1 MIELCKRRNTC
12 RLCNKANLKLAF
24 SLEPTPP
31 ANAFVDKQKISINQ
45 DCYPLDVFFCKDC
58 KHVQLLDVVDSK
70 ILFEDYVYV
79 SGTSPVFVKH
89 FEEYANFLIEN
100 YLQNKKSL
108 VIDIGSND
116 GTLLSFFKEKGVKV
130 LGVDPAKEIS
140 SKANS
145 NGIETLN
152 NFFTFEFSK
161 LIQKKYGRAEIITAN
176 NVFAHVND
184 MKDLI
189 NGIKNLLAP
198 NGIFVFE
205 VSYLVDVIQKNLFD
219 MIYHEHLSY
228 HSVIPLI
235 KFFKDNE
242 MELIEVIRVDSHGGS
257 LRGVVQMKGGSHKI
271 SDSINHCITREKEIE
286 IDQFETYVKFSHK
299 INKEKNEL
307 QKLLQKLKNDKKSI
321 AGFGAPAKATTFLYH
336 FAIKPGVIDYIIDD
350 SPLKQGLFTP
360 GMHIPVYSSE
370 KLYEKTPDYVIILAW
385 NFAESIM
392 KRHKKIKDFGG
403 HFIVPLPQLKVY

>member
-257 LRGVVQMKGGSHKI
+257 LRGIVQMKDGARKI
-271 SDSINHCITREKEIE
+271 GDSVKHCIDLEKEIE
-286 IDQFETYVKFSHK
+286 IEQFETYVKFFHK
-299 INKEKNEL
+299 INKERNEL
-307 QKLLQKLKNDKKSI
+307 QKLLQRLKNDKKSI
-321 AGFGAPAKATTFLYH
+321 VGFGAPAKATTFLYH
-336 FAIKPGVIDYIIDD
+336 FAVKPEVIEYIIDD

-360 GMHIPVYSSE
+360 GMHIPIYSSK
-370 KLYEKTPDYVIILAW
+370 KLYEKNPDYVIILAW

-392 KRHKKIKDFGG
+392 KRHQKIKDLGG
-403 HFIVPLPQLKVY
+403 HFIIPLPELKVY

>member
-145 NGIETLN
+145 NDIETLN

-257 LRGVVQMKGGSHKI
+257 LRGIVQMKDGMHKI
-271 SDSINHCITREKEIE
+271 GDSVKHCIDLEKEIE
-286 IDQFETYVKFSHK
+286 IEQFETYVKFFHK
-299 INKEKNEL
+299 INKERNEL
-307 QKLLQKLKNDKKSI
+307 QKLLQRLKNDKKSI
-321 AGFGAPAKATTFLYH
+321 VGFGAPAKATTFLYH
-336 FAIKPGVIDYIIDD
+336 FAVKPEVIEYIIDD

-360 GMHIPVYSSE
+360 GMHIPIYSSE
-370 KLYEKTPDYVIILAW
+370 KLYEKNPDYVIILAW

-392 KRHKKIKDFGG
+392 KRHQKIKDLGG
-403 HFIVPLPQLKVY
+403 HFIIPLPELKVC

>member
-257 LRGVVQMKGGSHKI
+257 LRGIVQMKDGMRKI
-271 SDSINHCITREKEIE
+271 GDSVKHCIDLEKEIE
-286 IDQFETYVKFSHK
+286 IEQFETYVKFFHK
-299 INKEKNEL
+299 INKERNEL
-307 QKLLQKLKNDKKSI
+307 QKLLQRLKNDKKSI
-321 AGFGAPAKATTFLYH
+321 VGFGAPAKATTFLYH
-336 FAIKPGVIDYIIDD
+336 FAVKPEVIEYIIDD

-360 GMHIPVYSSE
+360 GMHIPIYSSK
-370 KLYEKTPDYVIILAW
+370 KLYEKNPDYVIILAW

-392 KRHKKIKDFGG
+392 KRHQKIKDLGG
-403 HFIVPLPQLKVY
+403 HFIIPLPELKVY

>member
-257 LRGVVQMKGGSHKI
+257 LRGIVQMKDGMHKI
-271 SDSINHCITREKEIE
+271 GDSVKHCIDLEKEIE
-286 IDQFETYVKFSHK
+286 IEQFETYVKFFHK
-299 INKEKNEL
+299 INKERNEL
-307 QKLLQKLKNDKKSI
+307 QKLLQRLKNDKKSI
-321 AGFGAPAKATTFLYH
+321 VGFGAPAKATTFLYH
-336 FAIKPGVIDYIIDD
+336 FAVKPEVIEYIIDD

-360 GMHIPVYSSE
+360 GMHIPIYSSK
-370 KLYEKTPDYVIILAW
+370 KLYEKNPDYVIILAW

-392 KRHKKIKDFGG
+392 KRHQKIKDLGG
-403 HFIVPLPQLKVY
+403 HFIIPLPELKVC

>member
-1 MIELCKRRNTC
+1 MNELCKRRNTC

-58 KHVQLLDVVDSK
+58 NHVQLLDVVDSK

-116 GTLLSFFKEKGVKV
+116 GTFLSFFKEKGVKV

-257 LRGVVQMKGGSHKI
+257 LRGIVQMKDGMHKI
-271 SDSINHCITREKEIE
+271 GDSVKHCIDLEKEIE
-286 IDQFETYVKFSHK
+286 IEQFETYVKFFHK

-307 QKLLQKLKNDKKSI
+307 QKLLQRLKNDKKSI
-321 AGFGAPAKATTFLYH
+321 VGFG
-336 FAIKPGVIDYIIDD
+336 
-350 SPLKQGLFTP
+350 KQTYTKVTGNDN
-360 GMHIPVYSSE
+360 VY
-370 KLYEKTPDYVIILAW
+370 KLGP
-385 NFAESIM
+385 
-392 KRHKKIKDFGG
+392 H
-403 HFIVPLPQLKVY
+403 

>member
-1 MIELCKRRNTC
+1 MNERCKRRDTC
-12 RLCNKANLKLAF
+12 RLCNKTNLKLSF

-31 ANAFVDKQKISINQ
+31 ANAFVDKQKISKNQ
-45 DCYPLDVFFCKDC
+45 ECYPLDVFFCEDC
-58 KHVQLLDVVDSK
+58 NHVQLLDVVDSR
-70 ILFEDYVYV
+70 ILFEDYVYI
-79 SGTSPVFVKH
+79 SGTSPLFVKH
-89 FEEYANFLIEN
+89 FEDYANFLINN

-116 GTLLSFFKEKGVKV
+116 GTFLSFFKEKGIKI

-145 NGIETLN
+145 DGIETLN
-152 NFFTFEFSK
+152 NFFTFKFSK
-161 LIQKKYGRAEIITAN
+161 FIRKKYGCAEIITAN

-189 NGIKNLLAP
+189 NGIKNLLVP

-205 VSYLVDVIQKNLFD
+205 DSYLVDVIQKNLFD
-219 MIYHEHLSY
+219 TIYHEHLSY

-257 LRGVVQMKGGSHKI
+257 LRGIVQKKDGLHKI
-271 SDSINHCITREKEIE
+271 GDSVKQCIDLEKELE
-286 IDQFETYVKFSHK
+286 IDQFETYVKFFHK

-307 QKLLQKLKNDKKSI
+307 QKLLQRLKNDKKSI
-321 AGFGAPAKATTFLYH
+321 VGFGAPAKATTFLYH
-336 FAIKPGVIDYIIDD
+336 FSIKPEIIDYIIDD

-360 GMHIPVYSSE
+360 GMHIPIHSSD
-370 KLYEKTPDYVIILAW
+370 KLYEKNPDYVIILAW

-392 KRHKKIKDFGG
+392 KRHQKIKGLGG
-403 HFIVPLPQLKVY
+403 HFIIPLPQLKVY

>member
-1 MIELCKRRNTC
+1 MNELCKRRNTC
-12 RLCNKANLKLAF
+12 RLCNKTNLKLAF

-219 MIYHEHLSY
+219 TIYHEHLSY

-235 KFFKDNE
+235 KFFNDNG
-242 MELIEVIRVDSHGGS
+242 MELIEVVRVDSHGGS
-257 LRGVVQMKGGSHKI
+257 LRGIVQMKDGIRKI
-271 SDSINHCITREKEIE
+271 GDSVKHSTDLEKEIK
-286 IDQFETYVKFSHK
+286 IDQFETYVKFFHK
-299 INKEKNEL
+299 INEEKNEL
-307 QKLLQKLKNDKKSI
+307 HKLLQRLKNDKKSI
-321 AGFGAPAKATTFLYH
+321 VGFGAPAKATTFLYH
-336 FAIKPGVIDYIIDD
+336 FSIKPEIIDYIIDD

-370 KLYEKTPDYVIILAW
+370 KLYEKNPDYVIILAW

-392 KRHKKIKDFGG
+392 KRHQKIKDLGT
-403 HFIVPLPQLKVY
+403 HFIIPLPKLRVC

>member
-1 MIELCKRRNTC
+1 MSELCKRRNTC

-31 ANAFVDKQKISINQ
+31 ANAFVSKQKILINQ

-58 KHVQLLDVVDSK
+58 NHVQLLDVVDSK

-79 SGTSPVFVKH
+79 AGTSPVFVIH

-257 LRGVVQMKGGSHKI
+257 LRGIVQMKDGMRKI
-271 SDSINHCITREKEIE
+271 GDSVKHCIDLEKEIE
-286 IDQFETYVKFSHK
+286 IEQFETYVKFFHK

-307 QKLLQKLKNDKKSI
+307 QKLLQRLKNDKKSI
-321 AGFGAPAKATTFLYH
+321 VGFGAPAKATTFLYH
-336 FAIKPGVIDYIIDD
+336 FAVKPEVIEYIIDD

-360 GMHIPVYSSE
+360 GMHIPIYSSE
-370 KLYEKTPDYVIILAW
+370 KLYEKNPDYVIILAW

-392 KRHKKIKDFGG
+392 KRHQKIKDLGG
-403 HFIVPLPQLKVY
+403 HFIIPLPELKVC

>member
-1 MIELCKRRNTC
+1 MSELCKRRNTC
-12 RLCNKANLKLAF
+12 RLCNKSNLKLAF

-108 VIDIGSND
+108 VIDLGSND

-257 LRGVVQMKGGSHKI
+257 LRGIVQMKDGMHKI
-271 SDSINHCITREKEIE
+271 GDSVKHCIDLEKEIE
-286 IDQFETYVKFSHK
+286 IEQFETYVKFFHK
-299 INKEKNEL
+299 INKERNEL
-307 QKLLQKLKNDKKSI
+307 QKLLQRLKNDKKSI
-321 AGFGAPAKATTFLYH
+321 VGFGAPAKATTFLYH
-336 FAIKPGVIDYIIDD
+336 FAVKPEVIEYIIDD

-360 GMHIPVYSSE
+360 GMHIPIYSSE
-370 KLYEKTPDYVIILAW
+370 KLYEKNPDYVIILAW

-392 KRHKKIKDFGG
+392 KRHQKIKDSGT
-403 HFIVPLPQLKVY
+403 HFIIPLPKLKVC